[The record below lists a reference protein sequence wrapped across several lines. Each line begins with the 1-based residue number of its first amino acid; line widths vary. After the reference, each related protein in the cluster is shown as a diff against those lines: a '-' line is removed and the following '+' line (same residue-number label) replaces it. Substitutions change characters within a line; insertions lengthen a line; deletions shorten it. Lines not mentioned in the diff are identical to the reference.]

1 MIFTALKSCR
11 WRMCATVVNRLA
23 AGLAFAIVAT
33 GTGTVRAQDY
43 PARPVTMIVPFAP
56 GGPTDVAARIV
67 AQRMSATLGQNIL
80 VSNLPG
86 AGGGVGSIRVAQS
99 GPDGYTLLMANM
111 GTQVL
116 ARATSSNLGYDPI
129 RDFAPV
135 GLVSAGFTVIVA
147 RKGLPAPGLKGLLAY
162 ARERQG
168 KATYSSAGLGSV
180 SHIICALFVKQFGLD
195 VAHVPYKGA
204 AVAVQDLVRGE
215 IDFTCTTPN
224 IVRAFVQSGAI
235 VGVVMN
241 GDKRSPLLPNVPTVF
256 EEQASG
262 FELNAWQAL
271 FAPRGTPAV
280 IVNRLSAAM
289 NAALREPA
297 IQKQYEDLGIE
308 MPEESQRGPEALAQT
323 LVRDTERWLPLLR
336 SLNLPRD

>member
-1 MIFTALKSCR
+1 MIFTLLKSCR
-11 WRMCATVVNRLA
+11 WRSCATVANRLA

-99 GPDGYTLLMANM
+99 VPDGYTLLMANM

-135 GLVSAGFTVIVA
+135 GLVWAGFAVIVS
-147 RKGLPAPGLKGLLAY
+147 RIGLSAPGQKGLLTY
-162 ARERQG
+162 ARER
-168 KATYSSAGLGSV
+168 
-180 SHIICALFVKQFGLD
+180 
-195 VAHVPYKGA
+195 
-204 AVAVQDLVRGE
+204 
-215 IDFTCTTPN
+215 
-224 IVRAFVQSGAI
+224 
-235 VGVVMN
+235 
-241 GDKRSPLLPNVPTVF
+241 
-256 EEQASG
+256 
-262 FELNAWQAL
+262 
-271 FAPRGTPAV
+271 
-280 IVNRLSAAM
+280 
-289 NAALREPA
+289 
-297 IQKQYEDLGIE
+297 
-308 MPEESQRGPEALAQT
+308 
-323 LVRDTERWLPLLR
+323 
-336 SLNLPRD
+336 

>member
-1 MIFTALKSCR
+1 MIFTPLKSCR

-135 GLVSAGFTVIVA
+135 ATIASSELILVGSPKLAANNVKELVA
-147 RKGLPAPGLKGLLAY
+147 LGKT
-162 ARERQG
+162 RQG
-168 KATYSSAGLGSV
+168 QITYATSSAGGPTHVAAELFGSMTG
-180 SHIICALFVKQFGLD
+180 VKLQ
-195 VAHVPYKGA
+195 HVPYKGSGPAVNDLLGGHVDIGWTSPIAVIQLINAGKLKGIAISGDARAPTLPQVPTFTESGLPGFDMRFWYALLAPANTPRDILSKLSAEVAKIVVTPEIKEKLAGQGADPFVSNPDQFA
-204 AVAVQDLVRGE
+204 AVIKADSARYEKVIKGA
-215 IDFTCTTPN
+215 N
-224 IVRAFVQSGAI
+224 I
-235 VGVVMN
+235 
-241 GDKRSPLLPNVPTVF
+241 K
-256 EEQASG
+256 
-262 FELNAWQAL
+262 
-271 FAPRGTPAV
+271 
-280 IVNRLSAAM
+280 
-289 NAALREPA
+289 
-297 IQKQYEDLGIE
+297 
-308 MPEESQRGPEALAQT
+308 MPE
-323 LVRDTERWLPLLR
+323 
-336 SLNLPRD
+336 